1 MIGHVF
7 AAMNEMLDGIKQ
19 QYPGSA
25 DQEKSLLLEQIAG
38 LKALSDEFI
47 EQWLQFEEKLAELGE
62 LAPVTAQPAYEMS
75 AAKQAGDTGNKPSG
89 AFPCNAN
96 DLTVPEGFSGMM
108 DKGQGYYKLFM
119 FDEAAKYFQ
128 LMVAAAP
135 ECNMARLFLGMS
147 QMHLRNWNE
156 AQGHFQLL
164 VVLSD
169 FPKWVALGYNA
180 LGCIHAI
187 RMNMAL
193 AEELFRKAYEIYP
206 EFSDSLSNLQ
216 SCRQS
221 AAGQLSLY
229 FGSTELIYL

>member
-7 AAMNEMLDGIKQ
+7 AVMNEMLDGIKQ

-25 DQEKSLLLEQIAG
+25 DQERSLLLEQIAG
-38 LKALSDEFI
+38 LRALSDEFI
-47 EQWLQFEEKLAELGE
+47 EHWLQFEERLAELGE
-62 LAPVTAQPAYEMS
+62 SAEQLAKPTVEIS
-75 AAKQAGDTGNKPSG
+75 AAKQTDVIGKPAGG
-89 AFPCNAN
+89 AIPCNPN
-96 DLTVPEGFSGMM
+96 DLAVPDEVAGIM

-119 FDEAAKYFQ
+119 FDEAAKHFQ
-128 LMVAAAP
+128 ITVAAAP

-164 VVLSD
+164 VALSD

-180 LGCIHAI
+180 LGCIQAI

-193 AEELFRKAYEIYP
+193 AEELFRKAHETYP

-221 AAGQLSLY
+221 AAGQLCLY